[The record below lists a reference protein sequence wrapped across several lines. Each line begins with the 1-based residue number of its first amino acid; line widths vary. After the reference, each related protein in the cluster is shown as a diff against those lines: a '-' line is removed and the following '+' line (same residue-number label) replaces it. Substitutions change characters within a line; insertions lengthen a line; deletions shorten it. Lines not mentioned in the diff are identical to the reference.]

1 MPENQVLQCMYI
13 DITIPPQSVNV
24 TINTVA
30 VFHCSGVA
38 NSFTWR
44 ANGQQLDHGE
54 RVAITP
60 VSLVNETLQ
69 IRMSTLRMTVN
80 SVENA
85 TNITCTAFRHTPISI
100 DRSNPALLLVQ
111 GTACMCILY
120 TINFI

>member
-1 MPENQVLQCMYI
+1 MYI

-30 VFHCSGVA
+30 VFHCTGVA

-54 RVAITP
+54 GVTILPEVA
-60 VSLVNETLQ
+60 VNETLQ
-69 IRMSTLRMTVN
+69 IRMSTLTVTVT

-85 TNITCTAFRHTPISI
+85 TNITCTAFRHYPLSI

-111 GTACMCILY
+111 GI
-120 TINFI
+120 